1 MNHHADHARGDG
13 DEGALAADLAGP
25 GVRCELGHHR
35 RPGGVSVCP
44 RHLEAAQTRQVGGWT
59 DERPDNNAL
68 PVADNRQLRDVATS
82 PRVTV
87 GGIDRALADEDD
99 EVG

>member
-1 MNHHADHARGDG
+1 MPTTPAAMEMRVLSLRISPAPACGASWAITAGQAASRSARDISRQRRHGRS
-13 DEGALAADLAGP
+13 AA
-25 GVRCELGHHR
+25 
-35 RPGGVSVCP
+35 
-44 RHLEAAQTRQVGGWT
+44 WT

-68 PVADNRQLRDVATS
+68 PVADDRQLRDVATS